1 MPQPDRPRRS
11 KIDQA
16 STIFLN
22 RQRFASV
29 LVVASSLRTDR
40 IRGQIRLLRTSPAT
54 ADKVR
59 ASMMNRSEQAASIA
73 RALSYAGGLFGD
85 LRVAVRSLRRV
96 PSFWATI
103 ALTLALGIGM
113 NTAIFSVVRG
123 VLLRPLMNRDEDR
136 LIYIQQSAPGLQVS
150 NATFSIPEVTDIAAH
165 LKTISQLGTFSTVDF
180 SADGIGAAREIHAGV
195 VDGAYFAV
203 MGLKPVLGRLLDE
216 RDDGPSARGAVV
228 LTYKFWAAVLHS
240 DPNVIGK
247 SIRLGSMM
255 EVRSA
260 TVVGVLEPSVPYP
273 AETQLIANIVTSPH
287 HLSATMVQGRE
298 HRMTDIFGRLA
309 PGTSLNSARAE
320 LRSVY
325 ATMTAAHPEVYKPQY
340 HYQIGARLLRDQIN
354 SEATT
359 ILWLLFGASG
369 LLFVIACSNVANLI
383 LARTVRREPELA
395 VRAALGAS
403 VATIRRS
410 LLAEGLVLCGS
421 GGLAG
426 VLLAI
431 PMVTV
436 LSRYAF
442 RFSVRAADLTVDFSL
457 LWMGLALA
465 LAAAVFLAFAPR
477 LPSGDSSRGPALTN
491 GVGRV
496 TSSSRRRIRI
506 FTVVQVAASFLL
518 LAGAGVL
525 LTTLRSMQTAQPGFE
540 TGHVLIA
547 NLPLISDGRT
557 PQQVDQFYQ
566 EALRKVSALPGVDS
580 ASTAMWAPWLD
591 RRYLAFTLQFAVEG
605 RKGESGQD
613 DLRARFRFVSPG
625 YFATLAIPLL
635 EGRDFTEAD
644 RKESDM
650 VVVVSKSVTE
660 QLFPGQDAINRHIMW
675 TDPLIKVAGISPNAR
690 RIVGVLADV
699 DDANILPQH
708 NLTVYQPFAQGP
720 VFGACLLVRAGQD
733 PIALVPSITK
743 TIRAVAATQPVEH
756 ASTLEDVRT
765 EVLANNRVNAIVFGG
780 FATLALAISVVGIA
794 GVLAFSV
801 SWRTREFAIRLA
813 VGAQPRFILSNVLL
827 DGATT
832 AAIGVAAGGLLGWGV
847 SRLAGN
853 YISELQLPGPIPLL
867 GAAAIV
873 VVSAVLAS
881 FVPAARAARV
891 DTMQALRAD

>member
-1 MPQPDRPRRS
+1 
-11 KIDQA
+11 
-16 STIFLN
+16 
-22 RQRFASV
+22 
-29 LVVASSLRTDR
+29 VAL
-40 IRGQIRLLRTSPAT
+40 
-54 ADKVR
+54 
-59 ASMMNRSEQAASIA
+59 
-73 RALSYAGGLFGD
+73 
-85 LRVAVRSLRRV
+85 RSLRRT
-96 PSFWATI
+96 PSLWATI

-150 NATFSIPEVTDIAAH
+150 NATFSIPEVADIGAH
-165 LKTISQLGTFSTVDF
+165 LKTISKIGAFSTIDF
-180 SADGIGAAREIHAGV
+180 SADGFGAAQEIHAGV
-195 VDGAYFAV
+195 VDGAYFDV
-203 MGLKPVLGRLLDE
+203 MGLKPVLGRLLSE
-216 RDDGPSARGAVV
+216 RDDGPNAPGAVV
-228 LTYKFWAAVLHS
+228 LTYKFWATVLNS
-240 DPNVIGK
+240 DPKVIGK

-255 EVRSA
+255 ERRSA
-260 TVVGVLEPSVPYP
+260 TIVGVLEPSVPYP
-273 AETQLIANIVTSPH
+273 AETQIMANIVTSPH

-309 PGTSLNSARAE
+309 LGASINSARAE
-320 LRSVY
+320 LRTVY
-325 ATMTAAHPEVYKPQY
+325 ATMTAAHPEVHKPQH
-340 HYQIGARLLRDQIN
+340 HYQVDTRLLRDQIN
-354 SEATT
+354 SGATT

-383 LARTVRREPELA
+383 LARTVRRESELA

-403 VATIRRS
+403 VATTRRS
-410 LLAEGLVLCGS
+410 LLAESLILCGS

-426 VLLAI
+426 VLVGI

-436 LSRYAF
+436 LARYAF
-442 RFSVRAADLTVDFSL
+442 RFSVRAADLTVDFGL

-477 LPSGDSSRGPALTN
+477 LPSEHSSRGPALSS
-491 GVGRV
+491 GGSRV
-496 TSSSRRRIRI
+496 TGSSRRRIHI
-506 FTVVQVAASFLL
+506 FTIVQVAASFLL

-557 PQQVDQFYQ
+557 PQQVAQFYQ
-566 EALRKVSALPGVDS
+566 EAQRKVSALPGVDN
-580 ASTAMWAPWLD
+580 ASTAMWAPWLE
-591 RRYLAFTLQFAVEG
+591 RRYLSFTLQFAVEG
-605 RKGESGQD
+605 RKAESSTD

-625 YFATLAIPLL
+625 YFATLGIPLL

-644 RKESDM
+644 GKDSEM
-650 VVVVSKSVTE
+650 VVVVSKSVAQ
-660 QLFPGQDAINRHIMW
+660 QLFPGQDALNRHIMW
-675 TDPLIKVAGISPNAR
+675 TDPLIKVAGISANAR

-708 NLTVYQPFAQGP
+708 NLTIYQPFALGP
-720 VFGACLLVRAGQD
+720 VYGACLLVRSSKD

-743 TIRAVAATQPVEH
+743 TIRAAAATQPVDH

-765 EVLANNRVNAIVFGG
+765 EVLANNRVNAVVFGG
-780 FATLALAISVVGIA
+780 FATLALVISAVGIA

-813 VGAQPRFILSNVLL
+813 VGAQPLWILSNVLL

-832 AAIGVAAGGLLGWGV
+832 AAIGIAAGGLLGWGL

-853 YISELQLPGPIPLL
+853 YIPELQLPGPIPLIR
-867 GAAAIV
+867 AATVV
-873 VVSAVLAS
+873 VVSAVFAS
-881 FVPAARAARV
+881 LVPAARAARV
-891 DTMQALRAD
+891 DTMRALRAE